1 MVVAHDRVVQRADGI
16 GTQRG
21 AILRLNPRFELR
33 VGRLVVGDVG
43 TNRISV
49 QAEASDHH
57 RVVACANPRIA
68 IGDFAGCLEGNF
80 LPKAGQVQHTQRAL
94 GSGTN

>member
-21 AILRLNPRFELR
+21 AFLSLNPRLELR

-68 IGDFAGCLEGNF
+68 IGDFAGCFEGNF